1 MARETIRVEGLSE
14 VLQALRGLPP
24 EIVSKAGGP
33 VKLALKRAA
42 DVLLQQAKANVR
54 AIIDTPNAS
63 GEDESTGLLLL
74 SLRAARMK
82 KPAWLRNGEAYAI
95 GVKPGQKYPA
105 AKQSKKGDVNATQVG
120 RLLEYGNE
128 NRAPMP
134 WLRPAFDAR
143 KGEAID
149 TFNREVTSRTQKII
163 KKLENVGA
171 RRR

>member
-1 MARETIRVEGLSE
+1 MARETVRVEGLSE
-14 VLQALRGLPP
+14 VLQALRGLPS

-33 VKLALKRAA
+33 VKLALKRAS
-42 DVLLQQAKANVR
+42 DVFLQQAKANVR

-74 SLRAARMK
+74 SLRSARMK
-82 KPAWLRNGEAYAI
+82 KPAWLRNGEAYVI
-95 GVKPGQKYPA
+95 GVKPGQKYPEFR
-105 AKQSKKGDVNATQVG
+105 QTKKGDLTAAKVG
-120 RLLEYGNE
+120 RLLEYGTE
-128 NRAPMP
+128 TRAPMP

-143 KGEAID
+143 KAEAVD
-149 TFNREVTSRTQKII
+149 TFNREVTARTQKII